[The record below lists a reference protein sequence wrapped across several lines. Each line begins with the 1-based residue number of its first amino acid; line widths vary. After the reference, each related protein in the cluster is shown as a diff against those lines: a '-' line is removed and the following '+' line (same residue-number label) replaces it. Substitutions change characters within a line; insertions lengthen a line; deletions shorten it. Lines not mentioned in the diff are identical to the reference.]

1 MGSFSSRVNRINTLY
16 NNISLA
22 TLGSVAYVVGRN
34 VQRLRQWKLPTPA
47 SLMGALVV
55 DAGLHCGRL
64 AYQFNTATVESK
76 ERAEMLAGRLLELR
90 TRHDYLRVVS
100 HSLGCRHLVEACAL
114 LYPEERPDEV
124 HLCAP
129 ALVASDLERF
139 FAGAEKGLGRE
150 NTVIYY
156 SEKDLTLGVLLR
168 ALLMGQQAVGEIG
181 LPGVTLPPSVR
192 IIDCS
197 RSLGGFYVGAHTDYA
212 DKFHFFAS
220 PRSLA
225 KF

>member
-1 MGSFSSRVNRINTLY
+1 MSHIPVP
-16 NNISLA
+16 LA

-34 VQRLRQWKLPTPA
+34 VQRLRQWRLPTPA
-47 SLMGALVV
+47 SLMGAAVV
-55 DAGLHCGRL
+55 DVGLHCGRL

-114 LYPEERPDEV
+114 LYPEERPDAV

-139 FAGAEKGLGRE
+139 FGAGEGLGRE

-156 SEKDLTLGVLLR
+156 SEKDLTLGILLR
-168 ALLMGQQAVGEIG
+168 TLLMGKQAVGEIG
-181 LPGVTLPPSVR
+181 LPGVSLPSSVR
-192 IIDCS
+192 TIDCS

-212 DKFHFFAS
+212 DKFHFFALNS
-220 PRSLA
+220 IDKL
-225 KF
+225 K